1 MVQLEVTD
9 PAWSNYCWAL
19 GWTKFCAGIRTGSVD
34 QTQAEYNYELAKFN
48 GRCDIVSENDYWLI
62 TFATEA
68 DKFMFQLKWAEKV
81 DVYQK

>member
-1 MVQLEVTD
+1 MVQLELND

-19 GWTKFCAGIRTGSVD
+19 NYSKFRAGLRSGSVARMQSD
-34 QTQAEYNYELAKFN
+34 YNYELSKFN
-48 GRCDIVSENDYWLI
+48 GRCDIVSENEYWVV